1 MMQCLNRLNGKETD
15 PGSIYD
21 QWISYE
27 KRDDM
32 PNSIKQWKGINLK
45 DYQKYKLV
53 IFFLFYTIWYVSDK
67 LFSKWSCISSISEVV
82 LS

>member
-32 PNSIKQWKGINLK
+32 PNSIKQ
-45 DYQKYKLV
+45 
-53 IFFLFYTIWYVSDK
+53 
-67 LFSKWSCISSISEVV
+67 
-82 LS
+82 